1 MIMLKLA
8 KLAVS
13 LFKLL
18 LSFVLLNYII
28 DCVNFFTNTDFYSK
42 FFINHNGLSDDK
54 VVSLTKIFFRIL
66 S

>member
-28 DCVNFFTNTDFYSK
+28 DCVNFFTNTDFYNK

-54 VVSLTKIFFRIL
+54 VVSPTKIFFRIL

>member
-28 DCVNFFTNTDFYSK
+28 DCVNFFTNTDSYNK

-54 VVSLTKIFFRIL
+54 VVSLTKIFFQIL